1 MLRSKDGAES
11 SARSSGTESMGG
23 TVMQQDQ
30 MFNAFAEQARS
41 FYQPMRKLNSLVL
54 DHMSKVAEFQ
64 MDAAKRYADTGFE
77 RARAA
82 TEVKSVEQLSEF
94 GNRQLEV
101 ATELSQQM
109 MDDSLK
115 LAEMGNEM
123 RSQMEQAYSDAGK
136 EATDK
141 ASSAA
146 SKASSATADA
156 AKDSTSKPASATS
169 RAKQS

>member
-1 MLRSKDGAES
+1 
-11 SARSSGTESMGG
+11 MGG

-41 FYQPMRKLNSLVL
+41 FYQPMRKLNTLML
-54 DHMSKVAEFQ
+54 DHMGKIAGYQ
-64 MDAAKRYADTGFE
+64 MDAAKRYTETGLE

-82 TEVKSVEQLSEF
+82 TEIKGMEEFSEF
-94 GNRQLEV
+94 SNRQLEV

-123 RSQMEQAYSDAGK
+123 RAQLEQAYSDAGK

-141 ASSAA
+141 ASAATEKAASAA
-146 SKASSATADA
+146 EDKASSAA
-156 AKDSTSKPASATS
+156 SNKPAAATS
-169 RAKQS
+169 RAKQN

>member
-1 MLRSKDGAES
+1 
-11 SARSSGTESMGG
+11 
-23 TVMQQDQ
+23 MQQDQ

-41 FYQPMRKLNSLVL
+41 FYQPMRKLNTLML
-54 DHMSKVAEFQ
+54 DHMGKIADYQ

-82 TEVKSVEQLSEF
+82 TEIKGMEEF
-94 GNRQLEV
+94 SKFSNRQLEV

-123 RSQMEQAYSDAGK
+123 RAQLEQAYSDAGK

-141 ASSAA
+141 ASAATEKAASAA
-146 SKASSATADA
+146 EDKASSAA
-156 AKDSTSKPASATS
+156 SNKPAAATS
-169 RAKQS
+169 RAKQN